1 MVNFRIVLLL
11 LVLSVVF
18 SFCSWSTLLPVR
30 TIKANEVPRSL
41 KVYVIALS
49 GVASYRM
56 ENLSEVVEGVCEAA
70 VVNKTDV
77 RIGGA
82 GWKQVEFNV
91 VSDVVM
97 EWAGYKVLVEFGVD
111 VIIVNAHGEY
121 LPVPADYSREEWVG
135 KIANAMLN
143 RQVTWVHT
151 GGYPFYRVQYQNGEI
166 ETWGEKGFQEL
177 MRYIGKSNVNCKSP
191 SGCSGWADASYY
203 GTRCLDDWRMDKVD
217 EVNPTRPLKR
227 NDFKDLLILNVYD
240 HCSDV
245 GTIYPGA
252 VIRFSLVNET
262 SNFGFY
268 VHLGAWKF
276 QHGYTHEEAE
286 NADFYMGYIPTA
298 AAIWSE
304 VGFSTYMLYYDI
316 PEDIETASATGR
328 TQGLDQAESLLQQA
342 VDAYEQGEYKTAIA
356 LAYQAR
362 ETARSAVK
370 PIDYLVVYGPYVL
383 FFGIVGSVA
392 VQVIWKKKS
401 NARLRRL
408 GYIKCPMCTNY
419 IAPDRIEEHKNL
431 CYQKLIR
438 KNDRARAREQPPYDL

>member
-1 MVNFRIVLLL
+1 MNFRTVLLL

-18 SFCSWSTLLPVR
+18 SFFSCSTLLPVR

-41 KVYVIALS
+41 KVYVIALN
-49 GVASYRM
+49 GVTSYRT
-56 ENLSEVVEGVCEAA
+56 ETFSEVVEGVCEAA
-70 VVNKTDV
+70 AVNKTNV
-77 RIGGA
+77 RIGSG

-91 VSDVVM
+91 GSDVVM

-121 LPVPADYSREEWVG
+121 LPVPADYSKEEWVG

-177 MRYIGKSNVNCKSP
+177 MSYIGKSDVNCRPPPGSD
-191 SGCSGWADASYY
+191 GWASTSTY
-203 GTRCLDDWRMDKVD
+203 GTQSLHDWRMDKVD

-227 NDFKDLLILNVYD
+227 NDFKDLLILDVYS
-240 HCSDV
+240 CGYSDV
-245 GTIYPGA
+245 GTIHPGA

-276 QHGYTHEEAE
+276 QDDYTDEEAE
-286 NADFYMGYIPTA
+286 NTDFYMGYIPTA

-304 VGFSTYMLYYDI
+304 VGFSTYMLYGGV
-316 PEDIETASATGR
+316 PRDIETVSATGR

-342 VDAYEQGEYKTAIA
+342 IDAYEQGEYKTAIA

-383 FFGIVGSVA
+383 FFGIVGSVV

-401 NARLRRL
+401 RARLRRL
-408 GYIKCPMCTNY
+408 GYIKCPICTNY
-419 IAPDRIEEHKNL
+419 IAPDRMEEHKNL
-431 CYQKLIR
+431 CYQNFIR
-438 KNDRARAREQPPYDL
+438 KDDRARAREQPPYDL